1 MKFFEKSKHENSE
14 SNANNVTLGVKVTI
28 SSKSC
33 IDVEYKNRIA
43 RFYGELG
50 IVGFKADATSMRWLS
65 PRSDDVISKQERD
78 KWISLVSQYYG
89 NAKNRVYFVDD
100 QGQEYHCIIS

>member
-1 MKFFEKSKHENSE
+1 MKFFEKRNSE
-14 SNANNVTLGVKVTI
+14 KAEPNASKGALGVKVTV

-50 IVGFKADATSMRWLS
+50 LIGFRADATSMRWLS

-78 KWISLVSQYYG
+78 KWIALVSQYYG
-89 NAKNRVYFVDD
+89 DVKDRVYFVDD
-100 QGQEYHCIIS
+100 KGQEYNSIIS